1 MNARK
6 CLFCYRELDSDADE
20 NSGYHPVCSKK
31 IFGSIVPPVLPY
43 TRNQIDEL
51 ALDVIRSQ
59 TAVTGVQPKLSLD
72 ILKEKEEKET
82 RSRNDEKIGSF
93 SPAPKKT
100 QRFTIVGLWGRYILK
115 PQSSRYPNLPELED
129 VTMHLAELSKI
140 KVVPHSLIRFADGE
154 LCYITKR
161 IDRDEKGHKY
171 YMEDMCQLTE
181 KMTEH
186 KYKGSY
192 EQIQKVIKEH
202 SQKPNLDTIS
212 FCEQLIFCFLT
223 GNADMHL
230 KNFSLIKDKS
240 NEYRLSPAYDM
251 LATKIVL
258 PEDLEET
265 ALMLGGKKRKIGK
278 DTFEKM
284 FDTMAVDQKYRQSIF
299 KNFKETI
306 PPWFDFIDKSF
317 LPDEMKEK
325 YKILIKERAERLE
338 LL

>member
-1 MNARK
+1 MKK
-6 CLFCYRELDSDADE
+6 CLFCYKELDSSNDNED
-20 NSGYHPVCSKK
+20 YHSACSKK
-31 IFGSIVPPVLPY
+31 IFGTVSPPILPY
-43 TRNQIDEL
+43 TREQINEL
-51 ALDVIRSQ
+51 AFDVIRSQ
-59 TAVTGVQPKLSLD
+59 TALTGVQPKLSLD
-72 ILKEKEEKET
+72 IYKEKTNTRGEK
-82 RSRNDEKIGSF
+82 KGSF
-93 SPAPKKT
+93 SPSLKKT

-115 PQSSRYPNLPELED
+115 PQSEQYKNLPELED

-161 IDRDEKGHKY
+161 IDRDEKGNKF

-181 KMTEH
+181 RMTEH

-192 EQIQKVIKEH
+192 EQIQKVIQQH

-212 FCEQLIFCFLT
+212 FCEQLIFCWLT

-230 KNFSLIKDKS
+230 KNFSLIKDGS

-251 LATKIVL
+251 LATKLAI

-265 ALMLGGKKRKIGK
+265 ALMLSGKKRKIGK
-278 DTFEKM
+278 EEFEKM
-284 FDTMAVDQKYRQSIF
+284 FDTMKVDQKYRQSIY
-299 KNFKETI
+299 KNFRKTI
-306 PPWFDFIDKSF
+306 PSWFDLIDQSF

-325 YKILIKERAERLE
+325 YKALVKERSEKMGLM
-338 LL
+338 

>member
-1 MNARK
+1 MSMRK
-6 CLFCYRELDSDADE
+6 CLFCYEELDSGADE
-20 NSGYHPVCSKK
+20 KSDYHPACSKK
-31 IFGSIVPPVLPY
+31 IFGSVAPPTLPY
-43 TRNQIDEL
+43 TREQIDEL

-59 TAVTGVQPKLSLD
+59 TAIAGVQPKLSLD
-72 ILKEKEEKET
+72 ILKEKE
-82 RSRNDEKIGSF
+82 G
-93 SPAPKKT
+93 KKT

-115 PQSSRYPNLPELED
+115 PQSSHYPNLPELED
-129 VTMHLAELSKI
+129 VTMHLAELSNI

-240 NEYRLSPAYDM
+240 SEYRLSPAYDM

-278 DTFEKM
+278 ETFEKM

-306 PPWFDFIDKSF
+306 PAWFDFIDKSF